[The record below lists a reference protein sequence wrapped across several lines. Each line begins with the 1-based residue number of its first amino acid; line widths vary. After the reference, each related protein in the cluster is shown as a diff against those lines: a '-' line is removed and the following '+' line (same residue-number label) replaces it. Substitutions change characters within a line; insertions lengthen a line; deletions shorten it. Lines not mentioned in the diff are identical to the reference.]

1 MEQLPAIHFRTALL
15 PDGWARDVRI
25 ETAAGRIARIAIGV
39 PAQAGDERAAIGL
52 PGIAN
57 LHSHAFQRAMAGLTG
72 KRGPGADS
80 FWTWRELMYRFV
92 GQLTPD
98 DVEAIAAL
106 AFVEMIEAGFTRVG
120 EFHYLHHDFGG
131 RPFADPAEMGARIA
145 AAAATAGIGL
155 TLLPVFYAQGGFGG
169 VAAGEGQARFLSS
182 PDSYA
187 RLIEASRRAVAP
199 LDDAL
204 VGIAPHS
211 LRAVTPDA
219 LAEVLPLADGKPIHI
234 HIAEQLREVE
244 DCIAWSGR
252 RPIEWLF
259 DHASVDGRWCLVH
272 ATHMTADE
280 TRALAKSGA
289 VAGLCPI
296 TEADLG
302 DGLFPAVEYRAAG
315 GAWGIGSDSNVA
327 IDLADELRLFEY
339 GQRLHH
345 RARNV
350 IADEGGSNGR
360 ALFDGALMGGARAL
374 GVEAGLKAGAPAD
387 WLVLDGD
394 HVGMIG
400 REGDAILDSFLF
412 ASGRR
417 AIDAVWRG
425 GRKMVSG
432 GVHHARTAVVA
443 RYHTVLQRLLST

>member
-25 ETAAGRIARIAIGV
+25 ETAAGRIARIDIDA

-52 PGIAN
+52 PGMAN

-80 FWTWRELMYRFV
+80 FWTWREWMYRFV
-92 GQLTPD
+92 GRLMPD

-106 AFVEMIEAGFTRVG
+106 AFVEMVEAGFTRVG

-131 RPFADPAEMGARIA
+131 QPFADPAEMGARIA
-145 AAAATAGIGL
+145 AASATAGIGL

-169 VAAGEGQARFLSS
+169 VPAGEGQARFLST

-199 LDDAL
+199 LDDAM
-204 VGIAPHS
+204 VGVAPHS

-219 LAEVLPLADGKPIHI
+219 LTAILSLADGNPIHI
-234 HIAEQLREVE
+234 HIAEQVREVE
-244 DCIAWSGR
+244 DCLAWSGR

-259 DHASVDGRWCLVH
+259 DHVAVDGRWCLVH

-280 TRALAKSGA
+280 TRALARSGA
-289 VAGLCPI
+289 VAGICPI

-302 DGLFPAVEYRAAG
+302 DGLFPAVDYRAAG
-315 GAWGIGSDSNVA
+315 GAWGVGTDSNVA
-327 IDLADELRLFEY
+327 IDMADELRLFEY

-350 IADEGGSNGR
+350 IADEGGFNGH
-360 ALFDGALMGGARAL
+360 ALFDGALQGGARAL
-374 GVEAGLKAGAPAD
+374 GVEAGLKVGAPAD
-387 WLVLDGD
+387 WATLDPD
-394 HVGMIG
+394 HVGLTG
-400 REGDAILDSFLF
+400 REGDALLDSFLF
-412 ASGRR
+412 ASGRH

-425 GRKMVSG
+425 GRKVVTG
-432 GVHHARTAVVA
+432 GVHHARAAVVS
-443 RYHTVLQRLLST
+443 RYRTVLQRLLMT